1 MVKMTSEQ
9 VKNQINK
16 IGSKSK
22 PAFKFIKIAG
32 LSSSGSAM
40 VTIQNISTK
49 EILTRDKRT
58 LLRGNHPWRDRSRCS
73 VEVIKNRVNKLGARA
88 TPTFRFIRDTGTKT
102 VFGKRLIEIQN
113 CLTGKNCITSFD
125 KISIGQNPWNTS
137 QDCHEKRI
145 VHPQILKMLKKMN
158 LKIDQEVV
166 ISSKSRLDFICTNKD
181 NRKIQIEVKSDK
193 KQHSRNSL
201 KEQIS
206 RYKSEGKRKYGNNY
220 AGTFLVS
227 LTGKYGLSIKELPL
241 ILKAKGL
248 I

>member
-88 TPTFRFIRDTGTKT
+88 TPTFRSRHGY
-102 VFGKRLIEIQN
+102 
-113 CLTGKNCITSFD
+113 KNRF
-125 KISIGQNPWNTS
+125 W
-137 QDCHEKRI
+137 
-145 VHPQILKMLKKMN
+145 
-158 LKIDQEVV
+158 
-166 ISSKSRLDFICTNKD
+166 
-181 NRKIQIEVKSDK
+181 
-193 KQHSRNSL
+193 
-201 KEQIS
+201 
-206 RYKSEGKRKYGNNY
+206 
-220 AGTFLVS
+220 
-227 LTGKYGLSIKELPL
+227 
-241 ILKAKGL
+241 KAPH
-248 I
+248 